1 MAHLEATGST
11 ISSCNFLHLIII
23 ENFKHFQ
30 KNSIIHQST
39 QSVIFIPKKMYKFI
53 GLSWPTIVTRPHMSP
68 APTKISRPKFKNSAK
83 VDKTTVY
90 VRLGTNS
97 VSTH

>member
-1 MAHLEATGST
+1 MGEGSRG
-11 ISSCNFLHLIII
+11 ILNADRLLR
-23 ENFKHFQ
+23 
-30 KNSIIHQST
+30 
-39 QSVIFIPKKMYKFI
+39 I
-53 GLSWPTIVTRPHMSP
+53 GLSVEPWPTIVTRPHMSP